1 MSTNTKNGVD
11 AVKHRRDFLKF
22 SGAALAASSLP
33 SMPATAQTGPVRI
46 GVLASRSGVLASI
59 GECALTTVQWWAER
73 VNQGGGILG
82 RKVELVVEE
91 EGNAKD
97 TAERFRKLA
106 LRDNLEMIT
115 GLIST
120 GNGLSIG
127 PIAEELKTVWI
138 SWDATTQKDVTETLP
153 DPKYAFRSTDN
164 EVEGLMAS
172 LLTVKHFKGKIK
184 TVANLG
190 TDYSYGRNMWDTFM
204 AMMKKYDM
212 NVTPVA
218 DLWVKV
224 GTTDLTS
231 FVASLQQAKP
241 DLIMSSL
248 LFTDTF
254 IFMKQA
260 HAAGLTKNSKLVMP
274 AAGFQ
279 LNELK
284 KEYTPEG
291 MILGHN
297 SMYFDPPNA
306 SPLLKEFVTFY
317 RDKTKLFPHFE
328 AERAYSA
335 AESWKQGVEKAAKQN
350 GGKWPSKE
358 AVAKAL
364 EGLTIDSLGGY
375 FSWRPDHIPDCNYY
389 MGFTTHKNPYDIVT
403 IDPVVTL
410 DTRDYQKPSGADF
423 YKWIEEK
430 NFKML

>member
-1 MSTNTKNGVD
+1 MSVRN
-11 AVKHRRDFLKF
+11 RRDFLKI
-22 SGAALAASSLP
+22 SGGALAASSLAGVP
-33 SMPATAQTGPVRI
+33 SFAQAAPIKV

-73 VNQGGGILG
+73 VNKSGGILG

-97 TAERFRKLA
+97 TVERFRKLA
-106 LRDNLEMIT
+106 LRDNVEMIT

-127 PIAEELKTVWI
+127 PIAEELKMIWT

-153 DPKYAFRSTDN
+153 NPIYSFRSTDN
-164 EVEGLMAS
+164 EIEGLMAS

-224 GTTDLTS
+224 GTTDLTP

-241 DLIMSSL
+241 DLIMASL
-248 LFTDTF
+248 LFTDAF

-260 HAAGLTKNSKLVMP
+260 HAAGLTKSSKFVMP

-284 KEYTPEG
+284 KEFTPEG

-297 SMYFDPPNA
+297 SMYFEQPNA
-306 SPLLKEFVTFY
+306 SPLLKEFVKFY
-317 RDKTKLFPHFE
+317 REKTKLFPHFE

-335 AESWKQGVEKAAKQN
+335 AESWKAGVEKAAKQN

-358 AVAKAL
+358 QVAKSMV
-364 EGLTIDSLGGY
+364 GITIQSLGGY
-375 FSWRPDHIPDCNYY
+375 FSWRADHIPDCNFY
-389 MGFTTHKNPYDIVT
+389 MGLTTHKNPYDIVT
-403 IDPVVTL
+403 INPVETL
-410 DTRDYQKPSGADF
+410 DTREYQKPAGADF
-423 YKWIEEK
+423 YKWIETK
-430 NFKML
+430 KFKDL

>member
-1 MSTNTKNGVD
+1 MSV
-11 AVKHRRDFLKF
+11 HSRRDFLKI
-22 SGAALAASSLP
+22 SGGAAALSSFASAP
-33 SMPATAQTGPVRI
+33 SFAQSQPVKI
-46 GVLASRSGVLASI
+46 GVLAARSGVLASI
-59 GECALTTVQWWAER
+59 GECALTTVQWWADG
-73 VNQGGGILG
+73 VNKAGGILG

-91 EGNAKD
+91 EGNPKE

-106 LRDNLEMIT
+106 LRDNVEMVT

-120 GNGLSIG
+120 GNGLSVG
-127 PIAEELKTVWI
+127 PIAEELKTTWM
-138 SWDATTQKDVTETLP
+138 SWDATTQKDVEETLP
-153 DPKYAFRSTDN
+153 NPKYSFRSTDN

-190 TDYSYGRNMWDTFM
+190 TDYSYGRNMWETFM

-212 NVTPVA
+212 GVTPVA

-224 GTTDLTS
+224 GTTDLTT

-248 LFTDTF
+248 LFTDAF
-254 IFMKQA
+254 IFVKQA
-260 HAAGLTKNSKLVMP
+260 HAAGLTRGSKLVMP

-284 KEYTPEG
+284 KQFTPEG

-297 SMYFDPPNA
+297 SMYFEAPKA

-317 RDKTKLFPHFE
+317 KGKTGLFPHFE

-335 AESWKQGVEKAAKQN
+335 VESWRAGVEKAAKQTP
-350 GGKWPSKE
+350 GKWPSKE
-358 AVAKAL
+358 EIIKAI
-364 EGLTIDSLGGY
+364 EGISVESLGGT
-375 FSWRPDHIPDCNYY
+375 FSYRPDHIPDCNFY
-389 MGFTTHKNPYDIVT
+389 MGFTTHNNPYDIVT
-403 IDPVVTL
+403 ISPVETL
-410 DTRDYQKPSGADF
+410 NTRDYQKPTGADF
-423 YKWIEEK
+423 FKWIQAK
-430 NFKML
+430 QFPDLS